1 MRAPVLIR
9 VVRCGVWLVALLSS
23 AAIVGPALA
32 RDSVSHV
39 AVAPAVRF
47 LHVDGAKIA
56 YRDFNSTTRG
66 TPLLMIVG
74 YGDKTRHGRQG
85 VHSVSRSHHVTRSR
99 RADADTETIRP
110 PKREQC

>member
-74 YGDKTRHGRQG
+74 YGDKTPSRPPGRSQRF
-85 VHSVSRSHHVTRSR
+85 SVTPRNPLTPSR
-99 RADADTETIRP
+99 RRHRDHP
-110 PKREQC
+110 SP